1 VVVVLEPRR
10 PHPLAWIHRAEARSI
25 VAELRGAGCDVRVEL
40 FRADALARLPPG
52 LLLRVSDPV
61 MLETTGALTGASIP
75 YIGPSAGAMARCYD
89 KFEAWRFASAA
100 GVDCPA
106 TVLAR
111 DAGALSFPLI
121 LKPRRGSDSIGVR
134 LLRNGPIPRRVRTD
148 GHIAQE
154 RIVGA
159 ELTIAVLHGRVG
171 LPLRIFLPGGTPY
184 SFTRKYFW
192 RPGRGPVADATL
204 AGRVREE
211 AQRVAAVLGVDWAAR
226 IDFLH
231 EAATGRLR
239 FLDATWRRSPARGPH
254 SPRASRRPGW
264 GAPSSCGCCSAVRT
278 EGLTGA
284 GWSRDR
290 SLSCRLPPR
299 ARASSRPCRTR
310 ARRCECQA
318 AARRAVWAAASD

>member
-1 VVVVLEPRR
+1 VSWSRPGRVVVVLEPRR

-40 FRADALARLPPG
+40 FRADAVARLPPG

-61 MLETTGALTGASIP
+61 MLEAAGALTGASIP
-75 YIGPSAGAMARCYD
+75 YIGPSTGAMARCYD

-239 FLDATWRRSPARGPH
+239 FLECDVAPLVGARSAFA
-254 SPRASRRPGW
+254 AS
-264 GAPSSCGCCSAVRT
+264 
-278 EGLTGA
+278 L
-284 GWSRDR
+284 
-290 SLSCRLPPR
+290 
-299 ARASSRPCRTR
+299 
-310 ARRCECQA
+310 A
-318 AARRAVWAAASD
+318 AAGVGRAAQLRLLLGGADGGPYRGGMVQR